1 MTKVNVWLQDNL
13 LTPRPND
20 YYGRVKPMGTV
31 KIDDIAKEIIKEGT
45 EYKEETIID
54 ILSRS
59 NRIIIEKMAEGYNVN
74 TGVFYGHIS
83 VNGVFDGA
91 TDRFNPEEH
100 RLIASFTSSNELR
113 AELKKTQVE
122 IVGTLTSEPVVG
134 KVIDS
139 LSEKEDSNITP
150 NNVIIVKGNR
160 LKIVGDDASVGIYLI
175 NQTDNTRH
183 KCDQIISNEP
193 KQLMVMVPV
202 LSAGNY
208 VLEIVTQ
215 YSSSNLLLKEPRKT
229 QFEHVL
235 IVE

>member
-1 MTKVNVWLQDNL
+1 MSKINLWLQDNI

-20 YYGRVKPMGTV
+20 YYARVKPMGNI
-31 KIDDIAKEIIKEGT
+31 KIEDIAKEIIKGGSEHN
-45 EYKEETIID
+45 EATIID

-59 NRIIIEKMAEGYNVN
+59 NQVIIEKIAQGYNVN
-74 TGVFYGHIS
+74 TGVFYSHIT
-83 VNGVFDGA
+83 VNGVFNGA
-91 TDRFNPEEH
+91 TDRFNPDEH

-160 LKIVGDDASVGIYLI
+160 LKIVGDDASVGVYLI
-175 NQTDNTRH
+175 NQSDDTRH

-215 YSSSNLLLKEPRKT
+215 YSSNNSVVKEPRKT

>member
-20 YYGRVKPMGTV
+20 YYGRVKPMGT
-31 KIDDIAKEIIKEGT
+31 ISNDDIAKEIIKEGT

-74 TGVFYGHIS
+74 TGVFYSHIS

-100 RLIASFTSSNELR
+100 RLIASFTSSNDLR
-113 AELKKTQVE
+113 EQLKKTQVE
-122 IVGTLTSEPVVG
+122 IVGTITSEPVIG

-139 LSEKEDSNITP
+139 LSEAEDSNITP
-150 NNVIIVKGNR
+150 NNVLIIKGNR
-160 LKIVGDDASVGIYLI
+160 LKIAGSDASNGVYLI
-175 NQTDNTRH
+175 NQVDNTRH
-183 KCDQIISNEP
+183 KCEQIISNEP
-193 KQLMVMVPV
+193 KQLMIMVPA
-202 LSAGNY
+202 LEAGNY
-208 VLEIVTQ
+208 ELEIVTQ
-215 YSSSNLLLKEPRKT
+215 YSSSNTVVKQPRNTK
-229 QFEHVL
+229 FEHVL